1 MTIEEAVRS
10 AKATKSTVEAQEFHG
25 YKYARLTTLTVK
37 NLCKWVIQLAE
48 MVEAGREV
56 APRTQEQ
63 RDLRASELG
72 QIMASSAN
80 H

>member
-1 MTIEEAVRS
+1 MTIEEAVQS
-10 AKATKSTVEAQEFHG
+10 AKATKSIVEAQEFRC

-37 NLCKWVIQLAE
+37 HLCKWVIQLAE